1 MHVPYNNETHGL
13 INRDLLQYFMD
24 DAILINTSR
33 GEIVD
38 EEALLEAI
46 NQRGLKAGLDVFRD
60 EPAKGEGS
68 FRSQVAAIFS
78 CR

>member
-1 MHVPYNNETHGL
+1 MDTKEDLVSQSNIVSVHVPYNNETHGL
-13 INRDLLQYFMD
+13 INRDLLQNFMD

-46 NQRGLKAGLDVFRD
+46 NQR
-60 EPAKGEGS
+60 P
-68 FRSQVAAIFS
+68 
-78 CR
+78 